1 VRKVKWSALL
11 SGVILLCVSAG
22 QARATIW
29 CGHGP
34 GTVLNHPC
42 AASDRPRDPALSE
55 ALAKYGTQW
64 SNLTGV
70 WKVSPASSAAGGG
83 AEIQVSADPRWA
95 ACVRNQ
101 IPESVD
107 DIPVL
112 VVPGEVPKVI
122 ISNGYFGYLHR
133 PPSRK
138 SNSNLDS
145 EKTYSELVRQS
156 GPRWLAL
163 PGVIGIEPAG
173 CDCDSCNF
181 KGIEISVQRQFMSAL
196 LKQIPPSVKGVPVN
210 LLPSD

>member
-1 VRKVKWSALL
+1 MRKVKWSALL

-42 AASDRPRDPALSE
+42 AASDRPRDPALSQRHSQNI
-55 ALAKYGTQW
+55 GTQW

-70 WKVSPASSAAGGG
+70 WKVSPATSAAGGG

-145 EKTYSELVRQS
+145 EKTYSETRASVWSTMARSARCDRHRAGGVRLRQLQLQGNRDQCAAAVYERASETDPAIGQGRS
-156 GPRWLAL
+156 G
-163 PGVIGIEPAG
+163 ESPA
-173 CDCDSCNF
+173 
-181 KGIEISVQRQFMSAL
+181 Q
-196 LKQIPPSVKGVPVN
+196 
-210 LLPSD
+210 

>member
-1 VRKVKWSALL
+1 VRKVKRSALL
-11 SGVILLCVSAG
+11 SGAILLCVSAG

-42 AASDRPRDPALSE
+42 GASDRPRDPAVRR
-55 ALAKYGTQW
+55 ALAKYDTQW

-70 WKVSPASSAAGGG
+70 WKVSPATSAARGG

-95 ACVRNQ
+95 ACVRKQ

-112 VVPGEVPKVI
+112 VVPREVPNVI

-145 EKTYSELVRQS
+145 EKTYSELVRQY

-163 PGVIGIEPAG
+163 PGVIGIAPEK
-173 CDCDSCNF
+173 CDCHSCGFN
-181 KGIEISVQRQFMSAL
+181 GIEVSVQRQFMSAL
-196 LKQIPPSVKGVPVN
+196 LKQIPSSVKSVPVT